1 MGPVAS
7 ATRPTALLQQ
17 ASGMRVAVLTVSDG
31 CFAGQREDRSGDLIV
46 QWCVQQKYELI
57 HRSVVPDEPDQI
69 GPQLVSWADSG
80 DVDVVLTTGGT
91 GFSPRDVTPEA
102 TRSVLD
108 KEAPGL
114 ADAIRRQ
121 GLPETP
127 TAVLSR
133 GLAGSRGRTFVAN
146 LPGSPGGV
154 RDGLE
159 VLGDLL
165 PHIVDLLRDEAPGHP
180 TPTMPGDP
188 A

>member
-1 MGPVAS
+1 
-7 ATRPTALLQQ
+7 
-17 ASGMRVAVLTVSDG
+17 MRVAILTVSDG
-31 CFAGQREDRSGDLIV
+31 CSSGEREDRSGDLIAR
-46 QWCVQQKYELI
+46 WCARWEYEVRQ
-57 HRSVVPDEPDQI
+57 RSVVPDETDQI
-69 GPQLVSWADSG
+69 TPQLVRWADSG
-80 DVDVVLTTGGT
+80 DIDVVLTTGGT

-114 ADAIRRQ
+114 AEAIRRH

-133 GLAGSRGRTFVAN
+133 GLVGSRGRTFVVN

-154 RDGLE
+154 QDGLE
-159 VLGDLL
+159 AIEGLV
-165 PHIVDLLRDEAPGHP
+165 PHIVALLKDEDTGHP
-180 TPTMPGDP
+180 TPPEP

>member
-1 MGPVAS
+1 
-7 ATRPTALLQQ
+7 
-17 ASGMRVAVLTVSDG
+17 MRVAVLTVSDG
-31 CFAGQREDRSGDLIV
+31 CFSGEREDRSGELIV
-46 QWCVQQKYELI
+46 QWCERKEYELM
-57 HRSVVPDEPDQI
+57 HRSIVPDETDQI
-69 GPQLVSWADSG
+69 VPQLVRWADSG

-102 TRSVLD
+102 TRSVLE

-133 GLAGSRGRTFVAN
+133 GLVGSRGRTFVAN

-154 RDGLE
+154 QDGLE
-159 VLGDLL
+159 AIEGLL
-165 PHIVDLLRDEAPGHP
+165 PHIVDLLRGEANGHP
-180 TPTMPGDP
+180 TPPAPADP
-188 A
+188 V

>member
-1 MGPVAS
+1 
-7 ATRPTALLQQ
+7 
-17 ASGMRVAVLTVSDG
+17 MRVAVLTVSDG
-31 CFAGQREDRSGDLIV
+31 CFSGEREDRSGDLIA
-46 QWCVQQKYELI
+46 QWCARWEYEVT
-57 HRSVVPDEPDQI
+57 HRSVVPDETDQI
-69 GPQLVSWADSG
+69 IPQLVRWADSG

-114 ADAIRRQ
+114 AEAIRRQ

-133 GLAGSRGRTFVAN
+133 GLTGSRGRTFVAN

-154 RDGLE
+154 RDGLRAIE
-159 VLGDLL
+159 GLL
-165 PHIVDLLRDEAPGHP
+165 PHIVALLRDEATGHP
-180 TPTMPGDP
+180 TPNDP
-188 A
+188 S

>member
-1 MGPVAS
+1 
-7 ATRPTALLQQ
+7 
-17 ASGMRVAVLTVSDG
+17 MRVAVLTVSDG
-31 CFAGQREDRSGDLIV
+31 CFSGEREDRSGELIV
-46 QWCVQQKYELI
+46 QWCEGQEHELV
-57 HRSVVPDEPDQI
+57 HRAVVPDEADQI
-69 GPQLVSWADSG
+69 IAQLVRWADSG
-80 DVDVVLTTGGT
+80 DVDAILTTGGT

-133 GLAGSRGRTFVAN
+133 GLVGSRGRTFVAN

-154 RDGLE
+154 QDGLE
-159 VLGDLL
+159 SIEGLL
-165 PHIVDLLRDEAPGHP
+165 PHVVELLRGEATGHP
-180 TPTMPGDP
+180 TPAAPGDP
-188 A
+188 V

>member
-1 MGPVAS
+1 
-7 ATRPTALLQQ
+7 
-17 ASGMRVAVLTVSDG
+17 MRVAVLTVSDG
-31 CFAGQREDRSGDLIV
+31 CFAGERADRSGDLIA
-46 QWCVQQKYELI
+46 QWCTRWEYELT
-57 HRSVVPDEPDQI
+57 HRNVVPDETDQI
-69 GPQLVSWADSG
+69 IPQLVEWADSG

-114 ADAIRRQ
+114 ADAIRRE
-121 GLPETP
+121 GLPGTP

-133 GLAGSRGRTFVAN
+133 GLAGSRGRTLVLN

-154 RDGLE
+154 QDGLKAIE
-159 VLGDLL
+159 GLL
-165 PHIVDLLRDEAPGHP
+165 PHIVALLRGEATGHP
-180 TPTMPGDP
+180 TPAAPADP

>member
-1 MGPVAS
+1 
-7 ATRPTALLQQ
+7 
-17 ASGMRVAVLTVSDG
+17 MRVAVLTVSDG
-31 CFAGQREDRSGDLIV
+31 CSSGEREDRSGDLIAR
-46 QWCVQQKYELI
+46 WCARCEYELT
-57 HRSVVPDEPDQI
+57 HRSVVPDETDQI
-69 GPQLVSWADSG
+69 ISQLVRWADSG

-102 TRSVLD
+102 TRGVLD
-108 KEAPGL
+108 REAPGL

-154 RDGLE
+154 QDGLKAIE
-159 VLGDLL
+159 GLL
-165 PHIVDLLRDEAPGHP
+165 PHIVELLRGEATGHP
-180 TPTMPGDP
+180 TPPTPVDP

>member
-1 MGPVAS
+1 
-7 ATRPTALLQQ
+7 
-17 ASGMRVAVLTVSDG
+17 MRVALLTVSDG
-31 CFAGQREDRSGDLIV
+31 CFSGEREDRSGDQIA
-46 QWCVQQKYELI
+46 QWCARCEYELI
-57 HRSVVPDEPDQI
+57 HRSVVPDETEQI
-69 GPQLVSWADSG
+69 IPQLVQWADSG

-102 TRSVLD
+102 TRGVLD

-159 VLGDLL
+159 AIEGLL
-165 PHIVDLLRDEAPGHP
+165 PHIVELLRGEATGHP
-180 TPTMPGDP
+180 SSAKPMGPE
-188 A
+188 

>member
-1 MGPVAS
+1 
-7 ATRPTALLQQ
+7 
-17 ASGMRVAVLTVSDG
+17 MRVAVLTVSDG
-31 CFAGQREDRSGDLIV
+31 CFSGEREDRSGDLIA
-46 QWCVQQKYELI
+46 QWCARQEYELT
-57 HRSVVPDEPDQI
+57 HRGVVPDETDQI
-69 GPQLVSWADSG
+69 IPQLVRWADSG

-114 ADAIRRQ
+114 ADAMRRE

-154 RDGLE
+154 KDGLKAIE
-159 VLGDLL
+159 GLL
-165 PHIVDLLRDEAPGHP
+165 PHVVALLRGEATGHP
-180 TPTMPGDP
+180 IPATPADP
-188 A
+188 T

>member
-1 MGPVAS
+1 
-7 ATRPTALLQQ
+7 
-17 ASGMRVAVLTVSDG
+17 MRVAILTVSDG
-31 CFAGQREDRSGDLIV
+31 CSSGEREDRSGDQIV
-46 QWCVQQKYELI
+46 QWCARLDYEVK
-57 HRSVVPDEPDQI
+57 HRSVVPDEADQI
-69 GPQLVSWADSG
+69 APQLMRWADSG
-80 DVDVVLTTGGT
+80 EVDVVLTTGGT

-102 TRSVLD
+102 TRTVLE
-108 KEAPGL
+108 KEAPGV

-121 GLPETP
+121 GLPKTP

-159 VLGDLL
+159 VLEGLI
-165 PHIVDLLRDEAPGHP
+165 PHIVELLRDEATGHP
-180 TPTMPGDP
+180 TPGEPTERPTPDETTGQATPGEP

>member
-1 MGPVAS
+1 
-7 ATRPTALLQQ
+7 
-17 ASGMRVAVLTVSDG
+17 MRVAVLTVSDG
-31 CFAGQREDRSGDLIV
+31 CFGGEREDGSGELIV
-46 QWCVQQKYELI
+46 QWCEHQEYELI
-57 HRSVVPDEPDQI
+57 HRSVVPDEADHI
-69 GPQLVSWADSG
+69 SAQLVRWADSG

-133 GLAGSRGRTFVAN
+133 GLVGSRGRTFMAN

-159 VLGDLL
+159 AIEGLL
-165 PHIVDLLRDEAPGHP
+165 PHIVELLRGEATGHP
-180 TPTMPGDP
+180 TSAAPVDP
-188 A
+188 L

>member
-1 MGPVAS
+1 
-7 ATRPTALLQQ
+7 
-17 ASGMRVAVLTVSDG
+17 MRVAVLTVSDG
-31 CFAGQREDRSGDLIV
+31 CFSGEREDRSGELIV
-46 QWCVQQKYELI
+46 EWCARMDYEVV
-57 HRSVVPDEPDQI
+57 HRGVVPDETDRI
-69 GPQLVSWADSG
+69 IPQLVQWADSG
-80 DVDVVLTTGGT
+80 DVDVILTTGGT

-102 TRSVLD
+102 TRDVLD

-159 VLGDLL
+159 AIEALL
-165 PHIVDLLRDEAPGHP
+165 PHIVELLRGEATGHP
-180 TPTMPGDP
+180 SPATPPGP

>member
-1 MGPVAS
+1 
-7 ATRPTALLQQ
+7 
-17 ASGMRVAVLTVSDG
+17 MRVAVLTVSDG
-31 CFAGQREDRSGDLIV
+31 CFSGVREDRSGELIV
-46 QWCVQQKYELI
+46 QWCGGMDYEVT
-57 HRSVVPDEPDQI
+57 RRGVVPDETDRI
-69 GPQLVSWADSG
+69 ISQLVEWADSG
-80 DVDVVLTTGGT
+80 DVDVILTTGGT

-102 TRSVLD
+102 TRGVLD

-121 GLPETP
+121 GVSQTP

-154 RDGLE
+154 QDGLDAIE
-159 VLGDLL
+159 GLL
-165 PHIVDLLRDEAPGHP
+165 PHIVDLLRDEATGHP
-180 TPTMPGDP
+180 NPANPADP

>member
-1 MGPVAS
+1 
-7 ATRPTALLQQ
+7 
-17 ASGMRVAVLTVSDG
+17 MRVAVLTVSDG
-31 CFAGQREDRSGDLIV
+31 CFSGEREDRSGDLIA
-46 QWCVQQKYELI
+46 QWCTRWEYELI
-57 HRSVVPDEPDQI
+57 HRSVVPDEADQI
-69 GPQLVSWADSG
+69 TPQLVRWADSG
-80 DVDVVLTTGGT
+80 EVDVVLTTGGT

-102 TRSVLD
+102 TRGVLD

-121 GLPETP
+121 GLRETP

-154 RDGLE
+154 RDGLKAIE
-159 VLGDLL
+159 ALL
-165 PHIVDLLRDEAPGHP
+165 PHVVALLRGEATGHP
-180 TPTMPGDP
+180 TPARPVDP

>member
-1 MGPVAS
+1 
-7 ATRPTALLQQ
+7 
-17 ASGMRVAVLTVSDG
+17 MRVAILTVSDG
-31 CFAGQREDRSGDLIV
+31 CFSGEREDRSGDLIA
-46 QWCVQQKYELI
+46 QWCRQREYELT
-57 HRSVVPDEPDQI
+57 HRSVVPDETDQI
-69 GPQLVSWADSG
+69 IPQLVRWADSG

-102 TRSVLD
+102 TRGVLD

-114 ADAIRRQ
+114 AEAIRRH

-159 VLGDLL
+159 AIEGLL
-165 PHIVDLLRDEAPGHP
+165 PHVVALLRDEATSHP
-180 TPTMPGDP
+180 TVDP

>member
-1 MGPVAS
+1 
-7 ATRPTALLQQ
+7 
-17 ASGMRVAVLTVSDG
+17 MRVAVLTVSDG
-31 CFAGQREDRSGDLIV
+31 CFSGEREDRSGDLIAK
-46 QWCVQQKYELI
+46 WCARCEYELI
-57 HRSVVPDEPDQI
+57 HRSLVPDEADQI
-69 GPQLVSWADSG
+69 RAQLVRWADSG

-114 ADAIRRQ
+114 AEAIRRQ

-154 RDGLE
+154 QDGLE
-159 VLGDLL
+159 AMGGLL
-165 PHIVDLLRDEAPGHP
+165 PHIVELLRGEATGHP
-180 TPTMPGDP
+180 TPATPVDP

>member
-1 MGPVAS
+1 MAS
-7 ATRPTALLQQ
+7 PTRPTVLLQQ
-17 ASGMRVAVLTVSDG
+17 AFSMRVAVLTVSDG
-31 CFAGQREDRSGDLIV
+31 CFSGEREDRSGDLIAR
-46 QWCVQQKYELI
+46 WCARCEYELI
-57 HRSVVPDEPDQI
+57 HRSVVPDETDQI
-69 GPQLVSWADSG
+69 ISQLVRWADSG

-102 TRSVLD
+102 TRGVLD
-108 KEAPGL
+108 REAPGL

-154 RDGLE
+154 QDGLKAIE
-159 VLGDLL
+159 GLL
-165 PHIVDLLRDEAPGHP
+165 PHIVELLRGEATGHP
-180 TPTMPGDP
+180 TPATPVDP

>member
-1 MGPVAS
+1 
-7 ATRPTALLQQ
+7 
-17 ASGMRVAVLTVSDG
+17 MRVAVLTVSDG
-31 CFAGQREDRSGDLIV
+31 CFSGEREDRSGELIV
-46 QWCVQQKYELI
+46 EWCARMDYEVV
-57 HRSVVPDEPDQI
+57 HRGVVPDETDRI
-69 GPQLVSWADSG
+69 ISQLLQWADSG
-80 DVDVVLTTGGT
+80 DVDVILTTGGT

-102 TRSVLD
+102 TRDVLD

-159 VLGDLL
+159 AIEALL
-165 PHIVDLLRDEAPGHP
+165 PHIVELLRGEATGHP
-180 TPTMPGDP
+180 SPATPPGP
-188 A
+188 S

>member
-1 MGPVAS
+1 
-7 ATRPTALLQQ
+7 
-17 ASGMRVAVLTVSDG
+17 MRVAVLTVSDG
-31 CFAGQREDRSGDLIV
+31 CFSGQREDRSGDLIV
-46 QWCVQQKYELI
+46 EWCTRCKYELTD
-57 HRSVVPDEPDQI
+57 RTVVPDETDQI
-69 GPQLVSWADSG
+69 VPQLVRWADSG
-80 DVDVVLTTGGT
+80 DVDIVLTTGGT

-121 GLPETP
+121 GLPHTP

-133 GLAGSRGRTFVAN
+133 GLVGSRGRTFVAN

-154 RDGLE
+154 QDGLKAIE
-159 VLGDLL
+159 GFL
-165 PHIVDLLRDEAPGHP
+165 PHIVDLLRGEAKGHP
-180 TPTMPGDP
+180 GPAATVDP